1 MNCREYLEL
10 APERLLEE
18 LEKDFVYDVPFGVE
32 SPDDLSLVATYLSTT
47 TNQYSFL
54 MQLSALATVQKRLCA
69 RDGDK
74 QRKEDVIDKIYVID
88 KIVSAVKLRYDTLSR
103 MVTIKQEIDRELN
116 MDRKL

>member
-1 MNCREYLEL
+1 
-10 APERLLEE
+10 
-18 LEKDFVYDVPFGVE
+18 
-32 SPDDLSLVATYLSTT
+32 
-47 TNQYSFL
+47 

-74 QRKEDVIDKIYVID
+74 QRKEDAIDKIYVID